1 MSVAR
6 DGPIPL
12 WGCAFLFVQIS
23 CCAMLVCWAFLL
35 FGCFFGRRYLPIP
48 LTLLTV
54 ALQLK
59 TLLTYVLAV
68 LLSSKLLAVVSI
80 VARASFSVAVSSPAV
95 LGFG

>member
-12 WGCAFLFVQIS
+12 WCCAFLSLQIS
-23 CCAMLVCWAFLL
+23 CCAMLVCWALLL

-68 LLSSKLLAVVSI
+68 LISSKLPAVVSI
-80 VARASFSVAVSSPAV
+80 DARVSFSAAVSSPAV
-95 LGFG
+95 LVFG